1 MTLKNFV
8 ERVGSY
14 SEISDPEKVEG
25 LIKIV
30 FYLLSARL
38 TIREGEELKAQLPKD
53 LKALWDE
60 VKERK
65 VDVIKF
71 SKKEFLE
78 RLKED
83 GKLRGVKDAERVV
96 NAIFKSLKEIISEGE
111 TKDVAAQLPVGLK
124 DMWINA

>member
-1 MTLKNFV
+1 MNLKNFV
-8 ERVGSY
+8 ERVGKY
-14 SEISDPEKVEG
+14 SGIEDPEEVEN

-53 LKALWDE
+53 IKAVWDE
-60 VKERK
+60 VKETK

-78 RLKED
+78 RAMRD
-83 GKLRGVKDAERVV
+83 GKLRDIKNAEKVV
-96 NAIFKSLKEIISEGE
+96 ISIFKTLKELISEGE
-111 TKDVAAQLPVGLK
+111 ARDVAAQLPVGLK
-124 DMWINA
+124 DMWIKA